1 MNSLYGNFRTKF
13 FTEIWEEDSDFL
25 SDWKDSGLY
34 TNGLISDT
42 SVQTLYYLLYAKYGN
57 SYIASSDQ
65 NQFKYKVFATIYQYG
80 PAWEKR
86 LAIQATLRG
95 LSESDLLQGSK
106 AIFNHAFNPSS
117 APSTS
122 SLTELSYIN
131 DQNTTN
137 YKRSKLEAYS
147 QLWEMIEL
155 DVTEE
160 FLNRFKKLFLTIVS
174 PDYPL
179 WYVSDSEENNDEEEE

>member
-34 TNGLISDT
+34 TSGLISDT

-80 PAWEKR
+80 PSWEKR

-95 LSESDLLQGSK
+95 LTESDLLQGSK
-106 AIFNHAFNPSS
+106 AIFNHAFNPSA